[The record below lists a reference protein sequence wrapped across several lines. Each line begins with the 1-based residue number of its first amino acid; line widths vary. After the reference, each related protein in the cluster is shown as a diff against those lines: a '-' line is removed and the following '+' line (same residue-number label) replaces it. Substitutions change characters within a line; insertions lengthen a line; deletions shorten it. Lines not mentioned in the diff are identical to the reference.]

1 METTPPAPPSNRLAP
16 RDDGARRILLVATMR
31 NEGPFILEWVAYH
44 RAIGFT
50 DLVVCTNDC
59 VDGSPDLLHRL
70 QALGVLTHLPQPPGT
85 RGKAQLAAYAL
96 AEKLPVIDEAD
107 WVMVLD
113 ADEFLNVHVGDGTVT
128 DLIHT
133 APAATAFLINWR
145 IFGNAGETHWRAGF
159 VTERFTRA
167 SRLSDGVNLPFK
179 TLFSKADAYHCRLLP
194 HQPRYPRNERLPE
207 LVYVSGGGDVLPAY
221 FHDESRDSFLQSN
234 PGEVSWRLAQVNH
247 YNTRSWEDYLV
258 KHHRGGGLDIPWQR
272 EACWAQFNRNE
283 EEDRSI
289 LAKLPKARQVFQAL
303 LADPQVR
310 ACHERCCALYG
321 AHIATLRN
329 GHIAL
334 HAAG

>member
-1 METTPPAPPSNRLAP
+1 METPPAPQLRP
-16 RDDGARRILLVATMR
+16 RHDGTRRILLVATMR

-59 VDGSPDLLHRL
+59 IDDSPALLGRL

-85 RGKAQLAAYAL
+85 GGGKAQLAAYTL
-96 AEKLPVIDEAD
+96 AEKLPVIDAAD
-107 WVMVLD
+107 WVLVLD
-113 ADEFLNVHVGDGTVT
+113 ADEFLNIHVGEGTIT
-128 DLIHT
+128 DLID
-133 APAATAFLINWR
+133 AVPAATAFLINWR
-145 IFGNAGETHWRAGF
+145 VFGHSGHEHWRPGL

-179 TLFSKADAYHCRLLP
+179 TLFSKSDAYHCRVLP
-194 HQPRYPRNERLPE
+194 HQPRYPRQDRLCE

-272 EACWAQFNRNE
+272 EASWAQFNRNE
-283 EEDRSI
+283 EEDRAI
-289 LAKLPKARQVFQAL
+289 LAKLPGARQVFRSL
-303 LADPQVR
+303 IDDPLVR
-310 ACHERCCALYG
+310 ECHERCCTLYG
-321 AHIATLRN
+321 AHVARLRD
-329 GHIAL
+329 GLAASG
-334 HAAG
+334 AAG